1 MIPIRE
7 KKEFMLFNRIPVMIQ
22 DKPNYDFEKIASS
35 LKNRIPHSLLTDLDY
50 VIVANSK
57 YLRSRELDSAFLDGV
72 IYMSPD
78 IEDTDEAILTM
89 VHEIAHSVEENF
101 PQIYEDQTIETEFI
115 GKRVKLSQILKSQGI
130 EIAGQDFVSAEYEEK
145 FDDFLYLQ
153 IGYPLLRNLTS
164 GLFMS
169 PYAITSVRE
178 YFADAFEEYFLR
190 DPMGVKLIAPAVYY
204 KIEELL
210 EALGEKFI

>member
-7 KKEFMLFNRIPVMIQ
+7 KKELMLFNKIPVMIQ
-22 DKPNYDFEKIASS
+22 HKPTYDLEKVISS
-35 LKNRIPHSLLTDLDY
+35 LQKSVPTSLLRDLDY
-50 VIVANSK
+50 VIVANSEH
-57 YLRSRELDSAFLDGV
+57 LVQRELDSVFLDGV
-72 IYMSPD
+72 IYMSPQ
-78 IEDTDEAILTM
+78 IEDTNEALLTI
-89 VHEIAHSVEENF
+89 VHEIAHSVEESF
-101 PQIYEDQTIETEFI
+101 PQIYQDETIETEFI
-115 GKRVKLSQILKSQGI
+115 GKRIKLSQILDSHSI
-130 EIAGQDFVSAEYEEK
+130 DIAGLDFISTEYNEN

-153 IGYPLLRNLTS
+153 VGYPLLRNLTS

-190 DPMGVKLIAPAVYY
+190 DTGAVKLITPSVYF

-210 EALGEKFI
+210 ETLGEKFI

>member
-7 KKEFMLFNRIPVMIQ
+7 KREFMLFSKIPVMVQ
-22 DKPNYDFEKIASS
+22 DSPNYDLEKVISS
-35 LKNRIPHSLLTDLDY
+35 LKKTVPVSLLSDLDY

-57 YLRSRELDSAFLDGV
+57 YLKDKELDSAFLDGV

-78 IEDTDEAILTM
+78 IENTDEAILTI

-101 PQIYEDQTIETEFI
+101 PQVYEDQTIETEFI
-115 GKRVKLSQILKSQGI
+115 GKRVKLSQILKSRDI
-130 EIAGQDFVSAEYEEK
+130 DTAGQDFVSAEYEEK

-153 IGYPLLRNLTS
+153 VGYPLLRNLTS

-190 DPMGVKLIAPAVYY
+190 DPMAVKLIAPAVYY

>member
-7 KKEFMLFNRIPVMIQ
+7 KKELMLFNRIPVIIQ
-22 DKPNYDFEKIASS
+22 DQPSYDLEGVVSS
-35 LKNRIPHSLLTDLDY
+35 LKTTVPYSMVKDLDY
-50 VIVANSK
+50 VVVANSK
-57 YLRSRELDSAFLDGV
+57 HLTDRELDSVFEDGV
-72 IYMSPD
+72 MYLSPE
-78 IEDTDEAILTM
+78 IENDEEALLTM
-89 VHEIAHSVEENF
+89 VHEIAHSVEESF

-115 GKRVKLSQILKSQGI
+115 GKRVKLSQILQSRNVD
-130 EIAGQDFVSAEYEEK
+130 IAGLDFVSAEYSEK

-153 IGYPLLRNLTS
+153 VGYPLLRSLTS

-190 DPMGVKLIAPAVYY
+190 DPMGVKLMSPAVYY

-210 EALGEKFI
+210 ESLGERFI

>member
-7 KKEFMLFNRIPVMIQ
+7 KKELMLFNKIPVMIQ
-22 DKPNYDFEKIASS
+22 HKPSYDLESVISS
-35 LKNRIPHSLLTDLDY
+35 IQKSIPTSLVKDLDY
-50 VIVANSK
+50 IFVANSD
-57 YLRSRELDSAFLDGV
+57 YLKERDLDSVFVDGM
-72 IYMSPD
+72 IYASP
-78 IEDTDEAILTM
+78 EMESTDEALLTI
-89 VHEIAHSVEENF
+89 VHEIAHSVEESF
-101 PQIYEDQTIETEFI
+101 PQIYEDETIETEFI
-115 GKRVKLSQILKSQGI
+115 NKRIKLMQILNAHDI
-130 EIAGQDFVSAEYEEK
+130 ETAGHDFVSTEYEEK

-153 IGYPLLRNLTS
+153 VGYPLLRNLTS

-169 PYAITSVRE
+169 PYAATSVRE

-210 EALGEKFI
+210 ETLGERFI

>member
-7 KKEFMLFNRIPVMIQ
+7 KREFMLFNRIPVMVQ
-22 DKPNYDFEKIASS
+22 DRPNYDLEKMTSS
-35 LKNRIPHSLLTDLDY
+35 LKKKVPASLLSDLDY

-57 YLRSRELDSAFLDGV
+57 YLKDKELDSAFLDGV

-78 IEDTDEAILTM
+78 IEDTNEAILTI

-101 PQIYEDQTIETEFI
+101 PQVYEDQTIETEFI
-115 GKRVKLSQILKSQGI
+115 GKRVKLAQILKSQNI
-130 EIAGQDFVSAEYEEK
+130 DIAGQDFVSAEYEEK

-190 DPMGVKLIAPAVYY
+190 DPMAVKLIAPAVYY